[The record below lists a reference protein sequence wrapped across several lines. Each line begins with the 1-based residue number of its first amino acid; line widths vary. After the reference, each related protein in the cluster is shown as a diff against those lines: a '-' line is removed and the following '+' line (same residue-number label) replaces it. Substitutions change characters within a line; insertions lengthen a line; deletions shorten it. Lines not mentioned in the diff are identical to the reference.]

1 MSENDRKFKV
11 EFTLGKVKSWKMSQK
26 KSENFR
32 NIRALL
38 HAHAH
43 ESAFSIGPSA
53 VLFYYPSEGVWVI
66 VPPFPY
72 PPGTAH
78 CPTLPKYCYAGL
90 CIILFIVHWCYT
102 IRKNFCRLN
111 F

>member
-1 MSENDRKFKV
+1 MKSKKLENV
-11 EFTLGKVKSWKMSQK
+11 TK

-43 ESAFSIGPSA
+43 ESAFSIGLSA

-72 PPGTAH
+72 PPGTATSA
-78 CPTLPKYCYAGL
+78 CP
-90 CIILFIVHWCYT
+90 I
-102 IRKNFCRLN
+102 
-111 F
+111 

>member
-1 MSENDRKFKV
+1 MGCRVILSSKFRDKSKEV
-11 EFTLGKVKSWKMSQK
+11 GKCHNK

-43 ESAFSIGPSA
+43 ELAFSIGPSA

-78 CPTLPKYCYAGL
+78 CPTLPT
-90 CIILFIVHWCYT
+90 FETWP
-102 IRKNFCRLN
+102 
-111 F
+111 

>member
-1 MSENDRKFKV
+1 MSENFRNLKV

-38 HAHAH
+38 HAH
-43 ESAFSIGPSA
+43 ELAFSIGPSA

-72 PPGTAH
+72 PAGTAH
-78 CPTLPKYCYAGL
+78 CPTRP
-90 CIILFIVHWCYT
+90 T
-102 IRKNFCRLN
+102 S
-111 F
+111 

>member
-38 HAHAH
+38 PLPMCCKIKT
-43 ESAFSIGPSA
+43 EELPLKMSPISYQ
-53 VLFYYPSEGVWVI
+53 VL
-66 VPPFPY
+66 
-72 PPGTAH
+72 
-78 CPTLPKYCYAGL
+78 CQL
-90 CIILFIVHWCYT
+90 
-102 IRKNFCRLN
+102 
-111 F
+111 

>member
-43 ESAFSIGPSA
+43 ESAFSIMLTFFSRD
-53 VLFYYPSEGVWVI
+53 I
-66 VPPFPY
+66 VN
-72 PPGTAH
+72 
-78 CPTLPKYCYAGL
+78 
-90 CIILFIVHWCYT
+90 
-102 IRKNFCRLN
+102 IRGA
-111 F
+111 

>member
-78 CPTLPKYCYAGL
+78 CPTLPT
-90 CIILFIVHWCYT
+90 FETWP
-102 IRKNFCRLN
+102 
-111 F
+111 